1 MYEELAKQIIEHVG
15 GSENVISL
23 THCITRLRFKLR
35 DEKKADDEYL
45 KNLDGVVTVMKSG
58 GQYQVVIGNKVADVY
73 AKVMPLLGTQNAADK
88 EDTVQNQK
96 ILDRFIDIISG
107 IFQPILG
114 VMAAC
119 GMIKGFNVLFFA
131 MGFYSDTSGGY
142 LVLNAIGDALF
153 MFLPLFLGYTSA
165 QKFGLKPM
173 VGLVIGAI
181 MCYPT
186 IQNSMLGRT
195 FEPMYTVFD
204 GTIFATPVYIDFF
217 GIPLMAMDYTS
228 TVILVI
234 FIVYFASKCEK
245 LFNKHVPDLVK
256 FFFVPML
263 TVIIAIPAGLLL
275 IGPVTTLGANIIADT
290 VMNIRDISPLIAGAV
305 VGLTWQILVIF
316 GLHWGFISIYI
327 NNIVTYGYDNVMMP
341 FFACTFATSAVVLA
355 IFCKTKDKKLKEM
368 CLPNFISGIFGVTE
382 PAIYGILV
390 PLKKPLIVSCIA
402 GGIGGG
408 FYGAFNFRKFMMGG
422 MGIFEFPAMVA
433 PDGSLSNLMVAF
445 AGVAITMV
453 VAFVMMFV
461 TFKDKQT
468 VAVSIANAAAAEKTT
483 VAETEKSS
491 SGENKNEKLIKN
503 IEIKSPLKGSII
515 PLSQVQD
522 GAFAAEI
529 LGKGAAV
536 VPQEGIVTSP
546 VNGTVS
552 TLFPTLHAIGIM
564 SDEGAEL
571 LIHIGLNTVQMNG
584 KGFKA
589 FVQQGD
595 KITVG
600 QKLIE
605 FDMDLLQKEGYCL
618 ETPVV
623 VTNTAD
629 YLDVLAENPKD
640 VLCGEPLL
648 HIVK

>member
-316 GLHWGFISIYI
+316 GLHWGFIPIYI

-623 VTNTAD
+623 VTNTAN
-629 YLDVLAENPKD
+629 YLDVLAENSKD
-640 VLCGEPLL
+640 VSCGEPLL